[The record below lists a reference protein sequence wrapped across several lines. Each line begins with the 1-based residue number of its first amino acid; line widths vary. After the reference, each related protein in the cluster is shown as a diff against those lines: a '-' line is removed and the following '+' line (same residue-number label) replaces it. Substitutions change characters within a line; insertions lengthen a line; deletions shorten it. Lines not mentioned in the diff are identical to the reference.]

1 MSLTL
6 MTKLEAVNA
15 MLESVWET
23 PVSTLEVSGVGSVA
37 MAKRV
42 LDKTS
47 IIVQTRGWNCNT
59 DHELVLSPDSSGF
72 INLGANC
79 LHVDADGVD
88 RLRRVVQRGTRLY
101 DQENRTY
108 VFTKTL
114 SCKIVSYLDWDELP
128 QALRSYISLMA
139 ARVFKDKWEHA
150 EAPSSPT
157 QEEIEALR
165 TVEENDA
172 DSRDNNMFSDSWSVA
187 SILER

>member
-1 MSLTL
+1 

-23 PVSTLEVSGVGSVA
+23 PVSSLEVSGVGSVA

-47 IIVQTRGWNCNT
+47 IIVQTRGWDFNT
-59 DHELVLSPDSSGF
+59 DTELVLTPDSSGF
-72 INLGANC
+72 INLGANT

-101 DQENRTY
+101 DQEDRTY
-108 VFTKTL
+108 VFTKSVTV
-114 SCKIVSYLDWDELP
+114 KIVSYLDWDELP
-128 QALRSYISLMA
+128 QAMRSYIALSA

-150 EAPSSPT
+150 ESPSAPT
-157 QEEIEALR
+157 AEEVEVLR
-165 TVEENDA
+165 TLEENDA
-172 DSRDNNMFSDSWSVA
+172 DSRDNNMFTDSWSVA